1 MELIPDGTVE
11 VRKSNKQNF
20 EYKMSIND
28 KMYYSYHR
36 NNGITKIGIVDKSEK
51 STNTLFSDEGFTQ
64 IFLRISTGAM
74 ILQDRMNQAY
84 IREIYPDTIVISGL

>member
-1 MELIPDGTVE
+1 MKSNLNLNDRVNPQPGMELIPDGTVE

-36 NNGITKIGIVDKSEK
+36 NNGITKMGIVDKSEK
-51 STNTLFSDEGFTQ
+51 STNTLFSDEGFT
-64 IFLRISTGAM
+64 
-74 ILQDRMNQAY
+74 
-84 IREIYPDTIVISGL
+84 